1 MEVVFENIYE
11 HTIRYPGQRYVP
23 RNLFIVKQP
32 IRSLMVDTSMDTP
45 QDREIIDK
53 MLERLDISCRE
64 LDIFIT
70 HDHPDHS
77 GLVQYYAAKGARI
90 LMNPDETKK
99 RADMRH
105 CYLADEATR
114 IASLRT
120 VGVTEEYTPEL
131 FRTIME
137 YTDRTYESIG
147 KTEDF
152 DFVPTPPGTVLHY
165 GKFHFQVVPLRG
177 HTNGQC
183 GLYDE
188 EHKLL
193 FCGDQIMTDIVPI
206 VCTQY
211 KDWGMLRSYLSS
223 LEQLKHFYADCLFLP
238 AHGGQIRDIGKE
250 VDRVVQGYMDKCSI
264 MKRVLEEDGGFLTT
278 RDVGVRAY
286 GRSQGPPDYQHFMS
300 CTQIWVKTFSCLEY
314 LYGEGFL
321 ERKDKEG
328 ILYWKAKKP
337 LAFHIL

>member
-1 MEVVFENIYE
+1 MEEVFENIYE

-53 MLERLDISCRE
+53 MLERLDISCQE

-99 RADMRH
+99 RADLRH

-131 FRTIME
+131 FRTLW
-137 YTDRTYESIG
+137 SIQ
-147 KTEDF
+147 TE
-152 DFVPTPPGTVLHY
+152 P
-165 GKFHFQVVPLRG
+165 
-177 HTNGQC
+177 
-183 GLYDE
+183 
-188 EHKLL
+188 
-193 FCGDQIMTDIVPI
+193 M
-206 VCTQY
+206 
-211 KDWGMLRSYLSS
+211 
-223 LEQLKHFYADCLFLP
+223 
-238 AHGGQIRDIGKE
+238 
-250 VDRVVQGYMDKCSI
+250 RV
-264 MKRVLEEDGGFLTT
+264 
-278 RDVGVRAY
+278 
-286 GRSQGPPDYQHFMS
+286 
-300 CTQIWVKTFSCLEY
+300 
-314 LYGEGFL
+314 
-321 ERKDKEG
+321 
-328 ILYWKAKKP
+328 
-337 LAFHIL
+337 